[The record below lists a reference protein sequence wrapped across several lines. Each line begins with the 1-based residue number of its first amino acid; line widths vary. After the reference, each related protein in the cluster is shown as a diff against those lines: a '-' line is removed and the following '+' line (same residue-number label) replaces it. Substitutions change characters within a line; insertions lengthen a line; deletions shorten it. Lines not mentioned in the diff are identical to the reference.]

1 MVEQEKTLMTQG
13 PIGRILLRFALPLF
27 LGNLFQQLYN
37 TVDSLVVGNFSG
49 NEALAAVSSSGS
61 LCFLI
66 IGFFQGVFAGASVV
80 ISRRYGARDGEGV
93 DRAVHATVIFS
104 LAAGLLLTV
113 LGVGFTPA
121 ILRWIGT
128 PENVMPDSVL
138 YFRIYC
144 SGLLGLVLYNTAN
157 GIFQALGDSRH
168 PLYYLIVSSV
178 VNVVLD
184 LLFVAVW
191 DMGVAGAA
199 LATVIGQCLSALL
212 GFLHLMSGRFLVR
225 VSLRRLR
232 ADPTVL
238 GLIFRLGLPSGVQN
252 SVIAIA
258 NVVVQSHINAFGDN
272 AMAGCGSYFKVEGFV
287 FLPITCLTLAMT
299 TFVSQNLGAQRYDRV
314 KEGARL
320 GTLMTV
326 GLSEAVGVAVF
337 LLAPFLIGLFTPDP
351 AVIAF
356 GVRQARVEALFYCML
371 AFSHSAAS
379 ILRGAGR
386 AVIPMAVM
394 LAVWCV
400 FRISY
405 ITFMVPHFQDI
416 TVVFTAYPITWS
428 ISSILFALTLWKGN
442 WMSMRV

>member
-337 LLAPFLIGLFTPDP
+337 LVAPFLIGAVYPRSRGDRLRRP
-351 AVIAF
+351 AGAGGGSF
-356 GVRQARVEALFYCML
+356 LLYAGV
-371 AFSHSAAS
+371 SHSAAS

-400 FRISY
+400 FRIS
-405 ITFMVPHFQDI
+405 
-416 TVVFTAYPITWS
+416 
-428 ISSILFALTLWKGN
+428 
-442 WMSMRV
+442 

>member
-1 MVEQEKTLMTQG
+1 MEQEKTLMTQG

-104 LAAGLLLTV
+104 LAAGLLMTA

-232 ADPTVL
+232 ADPAVL

-405 ITFMVPHFQDI
+405 ITFMMPRFQDI

>member
-1 MVEQEKTLMTQG
+1 MTQG

-405 ITFMVPHFQDI
+405 ITFMVPCFQDI